1 MGALLAASSAYLPVP
16 PSAALEIP
24 DYPQFERVPVPDG
37 SDAICA
43 WIGTIQPFGDDAA
56 GRAFLRRIEAKLP
69 FDVVEGTII
78 AHPLSNTRHWADP
91 WLVGMG
97 MRFRLLVLE
106 FNGSKHPRAYALQP
120 EISRSSHPLH
130 PHLRTDL
137 VITVGRRELPALCV
151 YSGAAFSYSPGW
163 PRIVQFLDQTATY
176 IGRHIIWLR
185 TRVEIPARFGGTFH
199 VPSPGEPIFD
209 HRPRFETDPIASV
222 RSRGY
227 AMWSGYW
234 AGPVAPSGASEHL
247 QTIRPSHEC
256 WCCSG
261 KKYGECH
268 RPIDRE
274 ITRLALAS

>member
-1 MGALLAASSAYLPVP
+1 MGALFATSSAYLPVP
-16 PSAALEIP
+16 PSAALEIL
-24 DYPQFERVPVPDG
+24 DYPQFERVPVPNG
-37 SDAICA
+37 SDATCA
-43 WIGTIQPFGDDAA
+43 WLGTIQPFADDAA

-78 AHPLSNTRHWADP
+78 AHPLWNTRHWADH

-106 FNGSKHPRAYALQP
+106 FNGSKHPRA
-120 EISRSSHPLH
+120 
-130 PHLRTDL
+130 
-137 VITVGRRELPALCV
+137 
-151 YSGAAFSYSPGW
+151 SYTPGW

-209 HRPRFETDPIASV
+209 HRPRFETDPIANV
-222 RSRGY
+222 RSRRY
-227 AMWSGYW
+227 ATWSGYW
-234 AGPVAPSGASEHL
+234 PGPVAPSGASEHL
-247 QTIRPSHEC
+247 RTIRPLREC

-268 RPIDRE
+268 RPMDRE